1 MTSKKL
7 ELLSKETMKLL
18 ENIKTVIYRD
28 KNGENVPKLEIV
40 DLILMH
46 CNTANNS
53 Y

>member
-1 MTSKKL
+1 
-7 ELLSKETMKLL
+7 MKLL
-18 ENIKTVIYRD
+18 GNIKTVIYRD

-46 CNTANNS
+46 CTAANNS